1 MGREGEVTP
10 EAVERSSGSSPVATS
25 TTATAATAT
34 KTEPRRIDMSSVI
47 DEATREALDKM
58 NRAEENPRVMPGGAR
73 IVLGERYAALPG
85 QAGTMD
91 LFIPATGSGPF
102 PVVMWTSGSGWT
114 SDQGNVGG
122 ESVASYLLAQGYAVA
137 SFSVRSSDQAVFP
150 AQVHD
155 AKAAVRWVRANA
167 GRFGLD
173 PDRIAASGNSS
184 GGWIATML
192 GVTGGHPQLEGTVGV
207 QGPSSHVDAVVN
219 FFAPTDFLQINRHMI
234 PGACEEFN
242 RAHRLEWCLPK
253 GHVEA
258 GETLVETA
266 VREVAEET
274 GIHSR
279 PVLTLGTIDYWF
291 STPERRIHKRV
302 HHYLLEAIG
311 GYLTIDNDPDHEAVA
326 CASFEDVFA
335 AVASGEAELAMIP
348 IDNSIAGR
356 VAEAGLERT
365 ALILVGPALGD
376 TGAAESALYSAGYDR
391 RFRPTG
397 GGR

>member
-1 MGREGEVTP
+1 MVTVIA
-10 EAVERSSGSSPVATS
+10 AVVA
-25 TTATAATAT
+25 AVV
-34 KTEPRRIDMSSVI
+34 M
-47 DEATREALDKM
+47 L

-85 QAGTMD
+85 RAGTMD

-242 RAHRLEWCLPK
+242 RAHRLTDCHDDPHAYESRLLGASILTHPHLVTAASPLTYVDPEDPPTLIAHGTRDMVVPEHQSHLLFTAMEAAGTPVAYYEVHGA
-253 GHVEA
+253 GH
-258 GETLVETA
+258 
-266 VREVAEET
+266 
-274 GIHSR
+274 
-279 PVLTLGTIDYWF
+279 
-291 STPERRIHKRV
+291 
-302 HHYLLEAIG
+302 
-311 GYLTIDNDPDHEAVA
+311 
-326 CASFEDVFA
+326 
-335 AVASGEAELAMIP
+335 
-348 IDNSIAGR
+348 
-356 VAEAGLERT
+356 
-365 ALILVGPALGD
+365 D
-376 TGAAESALYSAGYDR
+376 TGFARGNREMTTVVRSAHLDPEPPQHEQLSWTVIA
-391 RFRPTG
+391 RFLDDHL
-397 GGR
+397 GR